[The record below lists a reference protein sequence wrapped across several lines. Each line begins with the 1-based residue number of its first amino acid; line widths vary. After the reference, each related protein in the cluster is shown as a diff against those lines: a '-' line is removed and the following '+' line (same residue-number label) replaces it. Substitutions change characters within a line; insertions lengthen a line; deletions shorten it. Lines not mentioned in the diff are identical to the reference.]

1 MIVSMLKY
9 LNSQDTGIGNERA
22 FHRIAS
28 KARRNNI

>member
-9 LNSQDTGIGNERA
+9 LNSQVSGTGNDRA

-28 KARRNNI
+28 KARRNKI